1 MQSNLLP
8 QSPSDW
14 LPNGHLAYFVLDV
27 VAELDLTAFHIAIQS
42 KDARGAR
49 PYAPD
54 LMVALILYGY
64 CTGVFS
70 SRRIARATYED
81 VPFRVIAGECHPH
94 FTRIAAF
101 RRDHLRRLEGLFLQ
115 VLRLCEKAGLVKLG
129 HVAIDGS
136 KIQANASKHK
146 AMSYDRMKKDEDRL
160 LNEIS
165 DLMELAEQ
173 TDAREDAKYGEG
185 VDPLDLPAEL
195 KRREDRLAKIREAKA
210 ALEREARQGRLAH
223 VQEVTGRT
231 LANAHRH
238 EDPATRKRVETQ
250 AKKRLD
256 KAQEQLFR
264 HDDDDDPPSLM
275 TRQGL
280 RKHRPRSSTDGTP
293 KPDAQRN
300 FTDPD
305 SRIMESNS
313 TFLQAFNC
321 QVAVDEGDQVI
332 VAHAVSNQPPDS
344 ANLEP
349 VLHQVVDNC
358 GRAPDV
364 TTADAGYWREDVPR
378 LGDELGTKLFVSVPR
393 HYRTTADTQHDDP
406 TNQRPRPRMMRALQ
420 SVEGQRAYA
429 RRKAV
434 VEPVFGQT
442 KEARRFRRFLLRGI
456 DNAMGEWALL
466 CTTHNILKLF
476 RSVDAPA

>member
-1 MQSNLLP
+1 MQSHLLP
-8 QSPSDW
+8 PSPSDW
-14 LPNGHLAYFVLDV
+14 LPDGHLAYFILDV
-27 VAELDLTAFHIAIQS
+27 VAELDLRAFHAATQS

-54 LMVALILYGY
+54 LMVALLLYGY

-94 FTRIAAF
+94 FTRVAAF
-101 RRDHLRRLEGLFLQ
+101 RRDHLRELEGLFLQ
-115 VLRLCEKAGLVKLG
+115 VLRLCEKAGIVKLG

-173 TDAREDAKYGEG
+173 TDNQEDAKYGEG
-185 VDPLDLPAEL
+185 IDPLDLPAEL
-195 KRREDRLAKIREAKA
+195 KRREDRLAKIREAKE

-223 VQEVTGRT
+223 VEEVTERT

-238 EDPATRKRVETQ
+238 EEPATRKRVQTQ
-250 AKKRLD
+250 AKNRL
-256 KAQEQLFR
+256 KEAQEQLGR
-264 HDDDDDPPSLM
+264 DDDDDEPPSPT

-280 RKHRPRSSTDGTP
+280 KKHRPRSSTDGTP

-305 SRIMESNS
+305 SRIMERNS
-313 TFLQAFNC
+313 TFLQAYNC
-321 QVAVDEGDQVI
+321 QLAVDGEHQVI
-332 VAHAVSNQPPDS
+332 VAHAVSNQSPDS
-344 ANLEP
+344 ANLDP
-349 VLHQVVDNC
+349 VLRQVVDNC

-364 TTADAGYWREDVPR
+364 TTADAGYWRESVPN
-378 LGDELGTKLFVSVPR
+378 LGDDVGTQLFVNVPKR
-393 HYRTTADTQHDDP
+393 HPPTEAEINDP
-406 TNQRPRPRMMRALQ
+406 TNQSPRPRMMRALRAP
-420 SVEGQRAYA
+420 EGRRAYA

-434 VEPVFGQT
+434 VEPVFGQI
-442 KEARRFRRFLLRGI
+442 KEPRGFRRFLLRGI
-456 DNAMGEWALL
+456 EKAIGEWSLVS
-466 CTTHNILKLF
+466 TTHNLLKLF
-476 RSVDAPA
+476 RALAVAA